1 MLERW
6 RKGASTNHGWPFKA
20 EKDNEIGHPVELQK
34 QHAAGV
40 PIASTVG

>member
-6 RKGASTNHGWPFKA
+6 RKGASTKHGWPFKA
-20 EKDNEIGHPVELQK
+20 EKDNEIGHFIVELQK

-40 PIASTVG
+40 PIAAQ